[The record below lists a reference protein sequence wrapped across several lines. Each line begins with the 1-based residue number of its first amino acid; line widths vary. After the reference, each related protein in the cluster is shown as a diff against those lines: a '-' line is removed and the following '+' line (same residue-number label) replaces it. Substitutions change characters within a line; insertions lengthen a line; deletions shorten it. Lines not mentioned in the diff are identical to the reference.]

1 MKKSYLVFI
10 FTLTFTLTLIC
21 ISINSY
27 KLKSARKALFYGLF
41 KFLYKRQNGKKADPL
56 KRAKAL
62 IFGCIKGFAIVTKIL
77 GVILGDIFLIFTL
90 L

>member
-1 MKKSYLVFI
+1 MEKPYLVFI

-56 KRAKAL
+56 ANY
-62 IFGCIKGFAIVTKIL
+62 
-77 GVILGDIFLIFTL
+77 TL
-90 L
+90 VRVQNKQRNYGEK